1 MGEVPAFGGRISRVP
16 DNLLMV
22 CMGFFLL
29 IGASLLFSNPASA
42 QNCGPYNISVVHGGS
57 TQLTVTCDPFGLN
70 NPSVTTQPQHG
81 TITVLNIN
89 SGLIQYSH
97 NGGAD
102 VATTDSF
109 VLAGASAQ
117 SILVNVTIGPAS
129 TMTISPGA
137 LGSMRAGVSFN
148 QSLSASGGVAPYT
161 FSLVSGGVPGIN
173 LSGST
178 LSGTPTERGAHT
190 LVVQATD
197 NVGATAQ
204 KSYGATVANPILTTS
219 PLNPTLA
226 VGQPST
232 ISFTTTGGIAPYS
245 YNVNTGT
252 LPPGI
257 SLASNGSLTGTPSA
271 AGTYTFD
278 IVARESSTSSDCNCP
293 FFKLDTVTVTV
304 ANVAP
309 PVANAVSA
317 VVAYNSS
324 ANPITLNLTG
334 GAATSVAVG
343 SQATHGT
350 ATASGTSITYTPTA
364 GYAGPDSFTY
374 TATNAGGTSTPATVS
389 ITISPPTLAMSPA
402 SGALPA
408 ATVGTAYTQTFTPS
422 GGKIPYSY
430 AITAGALPAGLNLN
444 LSNGTLSG
452 TPSTAGPFSFSIT
465 ATDSST
471 GTGPFT
477 VTRNYSLTVNPPAPI
492 ANPVSATVAYN
503 SSANP
508 ITLNI
513 TGGVAIS
520 VAVGTQ
526 GTNGTA
532 TASGTS
538 ITYTP
543 ITGRAGPDSFTYTAT
558 NATGT
563 SAPATV
569 TITISP
575 PTLALAP
582 ASGALPDA
590 TVGAAYSQTFT
601 ASGGTAAYSY
611 AVTAG
616 ALPAGLIL
624 SGGVLSGTPTTAG
637 PFSFSVTAT
646 DSSTGSGPFS
656 VTQNYSL
663 TVDPDAL
670 ILPATTLAN
679 GQVGVAYSAS
689 INPATGGTAPYTYAL
704 TAGGLPTG
712 VSVSS
717 SGGISG
723 TSTAAGTFNFTL
735 TATDSASMTASRS
748 YSLTIATPT
757 LSMTPPAG
765 TLVLSY
771 GQAYSQAFV
780 ASGGTAPY
788 NYSLSAGALPVGI
801 SLNSAGTLS
810 GTPTQPGLY
819 TVSIRA
825 TDSST
830 GTGAPFAR
838 TQNYV
843 LSVSAPTITVAPAT
857 LPNGTAGTSYAATL
871 SASGGIG
878 PYSFAL
884 ASGSL
889 PVGVSFNSAGEFSGT
904 PTVSGT
910 FSTTITVTDAH
921 GQIGTRAYTWDIAAP
936 PIAITPT
943 TLPNG
948 TAGTPYA
955 ATLSA
960 TGGAAPYSFSLTSG
974 SLPIGVS
981 FNSAG
986 QFSGTPTASGSF
998 STTIRATDANGFTA
1012 VQVYN
1017 WVINAPTIIV
1027 APATL
1032 PNGASGTPYAAA
1044 VSATGGAAP
1053 YSFSLTAGSLPVG
1066 VSFNSAGQ
1074 FSGIPTSSGTFSTT
1088 IRATDANGF
1097 TGSQAYTWAIN
1108 TGTVIV
1114 SPETLAAGTVAVPYS
1129 QTVSA
1134 SAGIAPYTFAITS
1147 GSLPAGIT
1155 LNPGTGVLS
1164 GTPTAQVNAN
1174 FTVTATDSSTGSGPV
1189 TGSRSYT
1196 LIINAPTITLP
1207 PTTLAGGVVGTAYS
1221 AALNGAS
1228 GGTAPYSYAVTTG
1241 TLPAGLSL
1249 SAAGVISGTPT
1260 AIGNVNF
1267 TVTATDSSGAPGPY
1281 TASQTYSL
1289 AVVVAPPVANAV
1301 SATVAYNSN
1310 ANPITLNIT
1319 GGAAASVAVAS
1330 SPTFGTTT
1338 ASGTAITYTPTAGH
1352 SGTDSFTYTATNASG
1367 TSAPA
1372 TVTIV
1377 IGAPTLTL
1385 TPAAGALPGATVGT
1399 AYSQTFAASGGTAA
1413 YTYAVSTGALPAGL
1427 SLSTGGVLN
1436 GTPTAIGNTNFAITA
1451 TDSSTGTGPF
1461 TLTQNYS
1468 VTVVDAIPVANPV
1481 AATVPFNSGANP
1493 ITLNITGNATS
1504 VAIAAAPSSG
1514 TAVASGT
1521 SITYQPATGF
1531 SGTTS
1536 FTYTATNATGT
1547 SAPALVTITVNVA
1560 PPVAQPQT
1568 VAVAFNQAKAFTVTA
1583 TGAGPLTYSLVTAPS
1598 NGTAVVSESGN
1609 ATYTPNSTFSGTD
1622 SLVFAATGPGGANN
1636 ATVTFNVAAPVAIA
1650 DLSALSPSSGTLQP
1664 GFSSS
1669 VTSYTV
1675 EVPNTTETMALT
1687 PTATAPSATITVQGQ
1702 TVGSGSSSAA
1712 IQLPVG
1718 QTRIAVVVTA
1728 QDNTTTKTYE
1738 VTVRRL
1744 PPAPVAASRTVE
1756 VLAGQTVHVDL
1767 MQGSTGGPF
1776 SNARIVSI
1784 SDSSAGPVSIAAS
1797 QSAFDMVYASDPN
1810 YAGNLLVQYTLSN
1823 PYGTS
1828 NPATITFIVTARPDP
1843 SKDPEVIGLL
1853 TAQADSAKRFAA
1865 NQIQNF
1871 NSRLEQ
1877 LHDEGDRRN
1886 NSMAIRLDYAQ
1897 ENGPDEMDEPFRT
1910 LMQSNSAPGLSNGAP
1925 DFSMHS
1931 FAEENRKKQQ
1941 KQNQPAPDLNLGRL
1955 AVWTGG
1961 FVNFG
1966 DRNDRNLDFDYTTV
1980 GVSAGMDYR
1989 FSKKFVAGFGFGY
2002 GRDASDI
2009 GDNGTESRAHAYSAA
2024 IYGSYSPVK
2033 SVFIDGLIGGSW
2045 LDFSS
2050 RRYITSTG
2058 DFASGDRDGQQIFG
2072 SLTASYEHR
2081 KDGWLV
2087 SPYGRFDF
2095 SRSWLNGFT
2104 EKSGGAYALKY
2115 GDQTVDT
2122 LSGILGLRMEYTIPM
2137 EWGALKPGARA
2148 EYTHD
2153 FEGSSQI
2160 RLGYADT
2167 AGLPYDL
2174 NTESSGSD
2182 YVTLGLSLD
2191 AQLDTDWNANFDYRT
2206 TVGADNQNH
2215 AFGLRVGKK
2224 F

>member
-1 MGEVPAFGGRISRVP
+1 MGKMGEVPAFGGRISRVP

-219 PLNPTLA
+219 PLTHTLA

-232 ISFTTTGGIAPYS
+232 ASLTTNGGIAPYI
-245 YNVNTGT
+245 YTVNSGT

-350 ATASGTSITYTPTA
+350 AIASGTSITYTPTA

-616 ALPAGLIL
+616 ALPAGLNLNL
-624 SGGVLSGTPTTAG
+624 SNGTLSGTPTTAG

-704 TAGGLPTG
+704 TAGGLPAG

-748 YSLTIATPT
+748 YSLTIAAPT

-857 LPNGTAGTSYAATL
+857 LPNGA
-871 SASGGIG
+871 
-878 PYSFAL
+878 
-884 ASGSL
+884 
-889 PVGVSFNSAGEFSGT
+889 
-904 PTVSGT
+904 
-910 FSTTITVTDAH
+910 
-921 GQIGTRAYTWDIAAP
+921 
-936 PIAITPT
+936 
-943 TLPNG
+943 
-948 TAGTPYA
+948 AGTPYA

-960 TGGAAPYSFSLTSG
+960 TGGAAPYNFSLTSG

-1032 PNGASGTPYAAA
+1032 PNGATGTPYAAA

-1066 VSFNSAGQ
+1066 VSFTSAGQ
-1074 FSGIPTSSGTFSTT
+1074 FSGTPTSSGTFSTT

-1174 FTVTATDSSTGSGPV
+1174 FTVTATDSSTGSGPA

-1221 AALNGAS
+1221 ATLNGAS

-1281 TASQTYSL
+1281 TASQTYSI
-1289 AVVVAPPVANAV
+1289 AVVEAVPIANPV
-1301 SATVAYNSN
+1301 SATVAFNSRDN
-1310 ANPITLNIT
+1310 LITLNIT
-1319 GGAAASVAVAS
+1319 GGAATSVAIAS
-1330 SPTFGTTT
+1330 FPANGGFAS
-1338 ASGTAITYTPTAGH
+1338 ASGTTITYFAPIN
-1352 SGTDSFTYTATNASG
+1352 SGGPDSFTYTATNASG

-1372 TVTIV
+1372 TVSITV
-1377 IGAPTLTL
+1377 TPPTMVM
-1385 TPAAGALPGATVGT
+1385 TPAAGALPTATVGVP
-1399 AYSQTFAASGGTAA
+1399 YSQTFAASGGTRPTT
-1413 YTYAVSTGALPAGL
+1413 YTFPILPAGL
-1427 SLSTGGVLN
+1427 TWTGNGSDGIVLS
-1436 GTPTAIGNTNFAITA
+1436 GTPAAAGNINFSITA
-1451 TDSSTGTGPF
+1451 TDFSTGAGSPF
-1461 TLTQNYS
+1461 TVTQNYS
-1468 VTVVDAIPVANPV
+1468 LSIVDAIPVANPV
-1481 AATVPFNSGANP
+1481 SATVAFNSGSNP
-1493 ITLNITGNATS
+1493 ITLDITGTATS

-1598 NGTAVVSESGN
+1598 NGTAGVSESGN

-1669 VTSYTV
+1669 VTSYTI

-1767 MQGSTGGPF
+1767 TQGSTGGPF
-1776 SNARIVSI
+1776 SNARIVGI

-1797 QSAFDMVYASDPN
+1797 QPAFDMVYASDPN

-1897 ENGPDEMDEPFRT
+1897 ENGPGEMDEPFRT

>member
-1 MGEVPAFGGRISRVP
+1 MGEVPAFDGRISRVP

-29 IGASLLFSNPASA
+29 IGASLLFSNQASA

-334 GAATSVAVG
+334 SAATSVAVG

-492 ANPVSATVAYN
+492 ANPVSAAVAYN

-723 TSTAAGTFNFTL
+723 TPTAAGTFNFTL
-735 TATDSASMTASRS
+735 MATDSASMTASRS
-748 YSLTIATPT
+748 YSLTIAAPT

-771 GQAYSQAFV
+771 GQVYSQAFV
-780 ASGGTAPY
+780 AFGGTAPY

-884 ASGSL
+884 TSGSL

-921 GQIGTRAYTWDIAAP
+921 GQTGTRAYTWDIAAP
-936 PIAITPT
+936 TIAITPT

-1017 WVINAPTIIV
+1017 WIINAPTIIV

-1032 PNGASGTPYAAA
+1032 PNGATGTPYAAA

-1074 FSGIPTSSGTFSTT
+1074 FSGTPTSSGTFSTT

-1097 TGSQAYTWAIN
+1097 TGSQTYTWAIN

-1134 SAGIAPYTFAITS
+1134 SAGIAPYTFTITS

-1174 FTVTATDSSTGSGPV
+1174 FTVTATDSSTGSGPA

-1196 LIINAPTITLP
+1196 LIVNAPTITLP

-1221 AALNGAS
+1221 ATLNGAS

-1310 ANPITLNIT
+1310 ANPITLNIN

-1330 SPTFGTTT
+1330 SPTFGTAT

-1377 IGAPTLTL
+1377 IGTPTLTL
-1385 TPAAGALPGATVGT
+1385 TPAAGALPGGTVGT

-1598 NGTAVVSESGN
+1598 NGTAGVSESGN

-1669 VTSYTV
+1669 VTSYTI

-1767 MQGSTGGPF
+1767 TQGSTGGPF
-1776 SNARIVSI
+1776 SNARIVGI

-1797 QSAFDMVYASDPN
+1797 QPAFDMVYASDPN

-1989 FSKKFVAGFGFGY
+1989 FSKKLVAGFGFGY

-2058 DFASGDRDGQQIFG
+2058 DFAFGDRDGQQIFG

>member
-1 MGEVPAFGGRISRVP
+1 MIE
-16 DNLLMV
+16 
-22 CMGFFLL
+22 
-29 IGASLLFSNPASA
+29 
-42 QNCGPYNISVVHGGS
+42 
-57 TQLTVTCDPFGLN
+57 
-70 NPSVTTQPQHG
+70 
-81 TITVLNIN
+81 
-89 SGLIQYSH
+89 YSH

-102 VATTDSF
+102 VATSDSF

-117 SILVNVTIGPAS
+117 PIQVFVTIGAAS

-137 LGSMRAGVSFN
+137 LGSMRAGVSFS
-148 QSLSASGGVAPYT
+148 QTLSASGGVAPYT

-232 ISFTTTGGIAPYS
+232 ASFTTTGGIAPYT

-271 AGTYTFD
+271 AGTYAFD

-293 FFKLDTVTVTV
+293 FFKVDTVTVTV

-317 VVAYNSS
+317 VVTYNSG
-324 ANPITLNLTG
+324 ANPITLNLSG
-334 GAATSVAVG
+334 GAAASVAVG
-343 SQATHGT
+343 SQGAHGT
-350 ATASGTSITYTPTA
+350 ATASGTSITYTPIA

-374 TATNAGGTSTPATVS
+374 TATNAGGTSAPATVT
-389 ITISPPTLAMSPA
+389 ITISPPTLGMIPA

-408 ATVGTAYTQTFTPS
+408 ATAGTAYTQTFAPS
-422 GGKIPYSY
+422 AGTAPYTY
-430 AITAGALPAGLNLN
+430 ALTAGALPAGLNLN
-444 LSNGTLSG
+444 QSNGTLSG
-452 TPSTAGPFSFSIT
+452 TPTTAGSFGFSVR

-477 VTRNYSLTVNPPAPI
+477 VTRNYTLTINPPAPV
-492 ANPVSATVAYN
+492 ANPVSATVAFN

-513 TGGVAIS
+513 TGGVATS
-520 VAVGTQ
+520 VAIGTQ

-543 ITGRAGPDSFTYTAT
+543 IAGRAGSDSFTYTAT

-575 PTLALAP
+575 PNLALAP
-582 ASGALPDA
+582 AAGALPAA

-616 ALPAGLIL
+616 ALPAGLTL

-663 TVDPDAL
+663 SVNPDAL
-670 ILPATTLAN
+670 VLPATTFTN

-689 INPATGGTAPYTYAL
+689 INPATGGTAPYTYAV
-704 TAGGLPTG
+704 TSGSLPAG
-712 VSVSS
+712 VSISS
-717 SGGISG
+717 SGNISG
-723 TSTAAGTFNFTL
+723 TPTAGGTFNFTL
-735 TATDSASMTASRS
+735 TATDSAFVTASQT
-748 YSLTIATPT
+748 YSLTMAVPT
-757 LSMTPPAG
+757 LSMTPAAG
-765 TLVLSY
+765 TLALSY

-788 NYSLSAGALPVGI
+788 TYALSAGALPAGI
-801 SLNSAGTLS
+801 SLSSTGTLS
-810 GTPTQPGLY
+810 GTPTVPGLY
-819 TVSIRA
+819 TISIRA

-843 LSVSAPTITVAPAT
+843 LTVSAPTIVVAPAT

-871 SASGGIG
+871 SVSGGVG
-878 PYSFAL
+878 PYTFGL
-884 ASGSL
+884 TSGSL
-889 PVGVSFNSAGEFSGT
+889 PSGVSFNAAGEFSGT

-910 FSTTITVTDAH
+910 FSTTITATDAN
-921 GQIGTRAYTWDIAAP
+921 GQTGTRAYTWVIDAP
-936 PIAITPT
+936 TIVVTPA
-943 TLPNG
+943 TLSNG
-948 TAGTPYA
+948 TAGTPYTANLSASGGAGPYSFSLSAGGLPSGISFNSAGQFTGTPTASGSFSTTVTATDANGFTAVQVYNWIINAPAIVVAPATLPNGATGTPYA
-955 ATLSA
+955 ATVSA
-960 TGGAAPYSFSLTSG
+960 TGGAAPYNFSLTAG

-986 QFSGTPTASGSF
+986 QFTGT
-998 STTIRATDANGFTA
+998 
-1012 VQVYN
+1012 
-1017 WVINAPTIIV
+1017 
-1027 APATL
+1027 
-1032 PNGASGTPYAAA
+1032 
-1044 VSATGGAAP
+1044 
-1053 YSFSLTAGSLPVG
+1053 
-1066 VSFNSAGQ
+1066 
-1074 FSGIPTSSGTFSTT
+1074 PTSSGTFSTT
-1088 IRATDANGF
+1088 ITATDANGF
-1097 TGSQAYTWAIN
+1097 TGSQVYTWAIN

-1134 SAGIAPYTFAITS
+1134 SAGITPYTFAVTA

-1155 LNPGTGVLS
+1155 LNAATGVLS
-1164 GTPTAQVNAN
+1164 GTPTAQVSAN
-1174 FTVTATDSSTGSGPV
+1174 FTITATDSSTGTGPA

-1207 PTTLAGGVVGTAYS
+1207 PTTLAGGVVGAAYS
-1221 AALNGAS
+1221 ATLNGAS

-1241 TLPAGLSL
+1241 ALPTGLSL

-1267 TVTATDSSGAPGPY
+1267 TVIATDSSGAPGPY

-1289 AVVVAPPVANAV
+1289 AVVVAVPVANAV
-1301 SATVAYNSN
+1301 SATVAYNSS

-1319 GGAAASVAVAS
+1319 GGAAASVAVTS
-1330 SPTFGTTT
+1330 SPAFGTAT

-1352 SGTDSFTYTATNASG
+1352 AGTDSFTYTATNASG

-1372 TVTIV
+1372 TVTIT
-1377 IGAPTLTL
+1377 IGAPTLAL
-1385 TPAAGALPGATVGT
+1385 TPAAGVLPGATVGT
-1399 AYSQTFAASGGTAA
+1399 AYSQTFTTSGGTAA
-1413 YTYAVSTGALPAGL
+1413 YTYAVTTGALPAGL
-1427 SLSTGGVLN
+1427 SLSTGGVLS
-1436 GTPTAIGNTNFAITA
+1436 GTPTAVGNTNFAITA
-1451 TDSSTGTGPF
+1451 TDGSTGTGPF
-1461 TLTQNYS
+1461 TVTQNYS

-1493 ITLNITGNATS
+1493 IALNITGTATS
-1504 VAIAAAPSSG
+1504 VAIATTPSSG
-1514 TAVASGT
+1514 TATASGT
-1521 SITYQPATGF
+1521 SITYTPATGF

-1568 VAVAFNQAKAFTVTA
+1568 LAVAFNQAKAFTVTA

-1598 NGTAVVSESGN
+1598 NGTAVVSESGS

-1622 SLVFAATGPGGANN
+1622 SLVFAATGPGGATN

-1669 VTSYTV
+1669 VISYTV
-1675 EVPNTTETMALT
+1675 EVPNITETMSLT

-1702 TVGSGSSSAA
+1702 TVGSGSSSTA

-1728 QDNTTTKTYE
+1728 QDNTTAKTYE

-1744 PPAPVAASRTVE
+1744 PPAPMAASRTVE

-1767 MQGSTGGPF
+1767 TQGSTGGPF
-1776 SNARIVSI
+1776 SNARIFNISDRSAGSVSI
-1784 SDSSAGPVSIAAS
+1784 DANQP
-1797 QSAFDMVYASDPN
+1797 AFDMVYASDPN
-1810 YAGNLLVQYTLSN
+1810 YAGNLLVQYTLAN

-1828 NPATITFIVTARPDP
+1828 SPATITFVVTARPDP

-1886 NSMAIRLDYAQ
+1886 NSMAIRLGYTQDN
-1897 ENGPDEMDEPFRT
+1897 EPDEMDEPFRK
-1910 LMQSNSAPGLSNGAP
+1910 LMESNSVPGLSNGAP

-1941 KQNQPAPDLNLGRL
+1941 KQNQPDLNLGRL

-1966 DRNDRNLDFDYTTV
+1966 DRNDRDLDFDYTTI

-2024 IYGSYSPVK
+2024 VYASYSPVK
-2033 SVFIDGLIGGSW
+2033 SIFIDGLIGGSW

-2050 RRYITSTG
+2050 QRYITSTG

-2072 SLTASYEHR
+2072 SVTASYEHR
-2081 KDGWLV
+2081 TDAWLI

-2122 LSGILGLRMEYTIPM
+2122 LSGILGLRIEYTIPM
-2137 EWGALKPGARA
+2137 DWGALKPGARA

-2174 NTESSGSD
+2174 STESSGSD